1 MADKLILAD
10 SNGFLILADSNG
22 VLLLEEGDLTLAG
35 YMGGGGLG
43 VGGIWKRRRGKP
55 IWKPRK

>member
-43 VGGIWKRRRGKP
+43 LGNRGVRRQAPK
-55 IWKPRK
+55 WKPRK